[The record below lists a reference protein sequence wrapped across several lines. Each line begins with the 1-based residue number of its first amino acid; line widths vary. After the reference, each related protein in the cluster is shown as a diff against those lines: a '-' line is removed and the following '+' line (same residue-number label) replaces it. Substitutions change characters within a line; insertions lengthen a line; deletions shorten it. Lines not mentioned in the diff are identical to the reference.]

1 MWRTGHLTIQGRE
14 MNTTPALVN
23 ETEIRVLI
31 EYWQAKEV
39 GWSDE
44 EPAAKLAAEQAIVYW
59 HHIQNKLE
67 GTRDDR

>member
-1 MWRTGHLTIQGRE
+1 

-44 EPAAKLAAEQAIVYW
+44 EPEAKLEAINAVLYW
-59 HHIQNKLE
+59 RDIE
-67 GTRDDR
+67 GKSLKEDKDVS

>member
-1 MWRTGHLTIQGRE
+1 

-39 GWSDE
+39 GWIDE
-44 EPAAKLAAEQAIVYW
+44 EPEAKLEAINAVLYW
-59 HHIQNKLE
+59 RDIE
-67 GTRDDR
+67 GKSLKEDKDVS

>member
-1 MWRTGHLTIQGRE
+1 

-44 EPAAKLAAEQAIVYW
+44 EPKAKLEAINAVLYW
-59 HHIQNKLE
+59 RDIE
-67 GTRDDR
+67 GKSLKEDKDVS

>member
-1 MWRTGHLTIQGRE
+1 

-39 GWSDE
+39 GWGDE
-44 EPAAKLAAEQAIVYW
+44 EPEAKLEAINAVLYW
-59 HHIQNKLE
+59 RDIE
-67 GTRDDR
+67 GKSLKEDKDVS